1 MYSGISYTGIMKLY
15 FVRHG
20 QTDINAGTVKDLA
33 AQFDEPLNSDGVE
46 QAKQLAEQLSD
57 NKFNAIIS
65 SPAQRSLQTAQIINR
80 FHNLDVQL
88 DDAWRELFTV
98 GYLDATSWHDA
109 FDFDRETA
117 VEGIEPIRDFF
128 NRIYTAL
135 DSLKATYGKEDFV
148 LVVSHGGTHQA
159 VYAYVNKLPLTGNM
173 RLSPMKNCEVRIYDI
188 NMENQIL

>member
-1 MYSGISYTGIMKLY
+1 MKLY

-57 NKFNAIIS
+57 NKFDAIIS
-65 SPAQRSLQTAQIINR
+65 SPTQRTLQTAQIING

-88 DDAWRELFTV
+88 DDAWRELPTA

-109 FDFDRETA
+109 FDFDRETV
-117 VEGIEPIRDFF
+117 VEGVEPIRNFF

-135 DSLKATYGKEDFV
+135 DSLKATYGKEDSV
-148 LVVSHGGTHQA
+148 LVVSHGGAHQA